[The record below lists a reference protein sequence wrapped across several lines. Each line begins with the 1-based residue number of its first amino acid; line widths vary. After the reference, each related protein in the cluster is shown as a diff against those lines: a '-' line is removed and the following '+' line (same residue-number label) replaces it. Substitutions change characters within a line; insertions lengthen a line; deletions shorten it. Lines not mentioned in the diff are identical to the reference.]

1 MTYTVRCGNVLHE
14 GRIYRRGE
22 KVFLNDEMAAG
33 LVRSGIIECTDP
45 KIEEPVEEVSEEIEE
60 PVEEVSEEI
69 EEPVEE
75 VSEEI
80 EEPVEEV
87 SEEIEE
93 PVEEVSEEIEEPVEE
108 VSEEIEEPVEK
119 STPKTKGKRAK
130 AKVSEDSDLP
140 SVNLKEL
147 VEK

>member
-14 GRIYRRGE
+14 GRIFRRGE

-45 KIEEPVEEVSEEIEE
+45 K
-60 PVEEVSEEI
+60 
-69 EEPVEE
+69 
-75 VSEEI
+75 
-80 EEPVEEV
+80 
-87 SEEIEE
+87 
-93 PVEEVSEEIEEPVEE
+93 IEEPVEE